1 MFFLLN
7 KTNYAT
13 INILHLSL
21 HFGFYFHRKIPQIGI
36 SGSNGTHT
44 IFLLTVGLPSSSL
57 PPFVLLSTLPPHFFR
72 GACVCRQESP
82 AVRTHP
88 CQVWIISARWGAGS
102 AVSWLHCVSIAS
114 GWPDCLQFPLFIYSM
129 LRNYPW
135 SSSVAG
141 AAQSVGREA
150 LSERKGRYS
159 AFSQCQICYVF
170 MSFP

>member
-1 MFFLLN
+1 MVFISVGKFPRLAFLGQREH
-7 KTNYAT
+7 TQFSC
-13 INILHLSL
+13 SL
-21 HFGFYFHRKIPQIGI
+21 WVSPPAA
-36 SGSNGTHT
+36 
-44 IFLLTVGLPSSSL
+44 VSL
-57 PPFVLLSTLPPHFFR
+57 PPFVLLSTLPPPFFR

-88 CQVWIISARWGAGS
+88 CQVWIISAQWGAGS

-141 AAQSVGREA
+141 AAQSLGREA
-150 LSERKGRYS
+150 LSERKGRYN